1 MNINIISLGQ
11 NLAGLGRVCFLAFP
25 SILRFLFVVLEDGEL
40 ATENDGEEE
49 ERKDEE
55 QKDVEDEH
63 RSIQCHL
70 ESFLQVK
77 TIFINILK
85 ISFSLARLISI

>member
-1 MNINIISLGQ
+1 MNIISLGQ
-11 NLAGLGRVCFLAFP
+11 NLAGLGRIRFLSFP
-25 SILRFLFVVLEDGEL
+25 SILRFLLVILEDGEL
-40 ATENDGEEE
+40 ATENDSEEE

-70 ESFLQVK
+70 ESFLLMK
-77 TIFINILK
+77 TIFINISK